1 MNFNVMKTAVEKNCI
16 FRLFFTTV
24 SGTRLLFVYKTEGIH
39 NGPRSTP
46 FESYVVP
53 RPPPLPW
60 IAASQRAPPSTVQTE
75 LLLKATRGQSQEV
88 LADQGL
94 F

>member
-1 MNFNVMKTAVEKNCI
+1 MKTAVEKNCI

-46 FESYVVP
+46 FESSVVP
-53 RPPPLPW
+53 RPSPLPW
-60 IAASQRAPPSTVQTE
+60 TAASQRAPPSTGSTPTVQTE